1 MGLLIALSS
10 ITVNAASGHFYFK
23 VGQNGEVSP
32 SGSYTEHAGIYVA
45 VNSLVR
51 SESGYYSID
60 ITIHHNHHHENPM
73 FDVYRLH
80 ADAETHRPADENNPD
95 WDMKAQ
101 ANANPVWCSYEQVN
115 GTDPYI
121 HFVDTFNENLLISE
135 LITVNTIKYEFVD
148 HQNGHTYIIQINN
161 AFEGDIMTSI
171 TETADDSQPVYYDLQ
186 GHSSTKPFKGVN
198 IIKINNST
206 KKAIY

>member
-1 MGLLIALSS
+1 
-10 ITVNAASGHFYFK
+10 
-23 VGQNGEVSP
+23 
-32 SGSYTEHAGIYVA
+32 
-45 VNSLVR
+45 
-51 SESGYYSID
+51 
-60 ITIHHNHHHENPM
+60 M